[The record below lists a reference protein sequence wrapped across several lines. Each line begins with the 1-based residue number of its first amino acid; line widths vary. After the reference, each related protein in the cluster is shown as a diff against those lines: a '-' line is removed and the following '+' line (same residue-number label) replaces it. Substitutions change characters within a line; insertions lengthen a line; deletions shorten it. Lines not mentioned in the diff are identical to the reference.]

1 MRFLISCNFTSLHVR
16 SQIISSSSFLPPLLI
31 LPPNT
36 KITIAHLKQYLIEVF
51 YKLLELLGEN
61 IVQVQRQF
69 DLPTMFLNLK

>member
-1 MRFLISCNFTSLHVR
+1 MRLLISCNFTSLHVR

>member
-1 MRFLISCNFTSLHVR
+1 
-16 SQIISSSSFLPPLLI
+16 

-36 KITIAHLKQYLIEVF
+36 KITIAHLQQYLIGEF
-51 YKLLELLGEN
+51 YKLPEILGEN

>member
-1 MRFLISCNFTSLHVR
+1 MQFYLIAR
-16 SQIISSSSFLPPLLI
+16 QITNLLMQFLPSLLI

-36 KITIAHLKQYLIEVF
+36 KITIAHLQQYLIGEF
-51 YKLLELLGEN
+51 YKLLEILGET